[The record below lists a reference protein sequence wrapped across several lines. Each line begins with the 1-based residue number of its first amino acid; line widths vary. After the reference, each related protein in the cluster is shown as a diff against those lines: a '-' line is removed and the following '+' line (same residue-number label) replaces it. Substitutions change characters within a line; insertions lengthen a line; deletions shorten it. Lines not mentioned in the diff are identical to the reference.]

1 MRTLLKIKTVCKFLL
16 DFIFPVDQKF
26 LEIEKIKIEDLRTK
40 YFYKK
45 KPADIAI
52 TSLSYQSSTVRDLI
66 HGLKYDKNFYAS
78 SVCAQLI
85 AENILE
91 LSEKENIS
99 GAIIIPI
106 PRLKSRI
113 QKYGFNQCEILCA
126 EILKNSEIKKLNM
139 EYFPKILTQQKNFE
153 TQTKLSRKN
162 RIANAEQSF
171 SVKSPEQIVGRKII
185 LIDDVWTTGATLL
198 DAERALKKAGVQ
210 NVFKFAIAH

>member
-1 MRTLLKIKTVCKFLL
+1 MK
-16 DFIFPVDQKF
+16 D
-26 LEIEKIKIEDLRTK
+26 LEADC
-40 YFYKK
+40 FYKK
-45 KPADIAI
+45 KTTDIAH
-52 TSLSYQSSTVRDLI
+52 TSLSYRSSIVRDLI

-78 SVCAQLI
+78 SICAQLV

-91 LSEKENIS
+91 LSKKENIS

-113 QKYGFNQCEILCA
+113 QKYGFNQCEILCV
-126 EILKNSEIKKLNM
+126 EILKNLEIKKLNFK
-139 EYFPKILTQQKNFE
+139 YFPKILIQHKNFE

-171 SVKSPEQIVGRKII
+171 SVKSPGAIAGQKII

-198 DAERALKKAGVQ
+198 DAERALKNAGICS
-210 NVFKFAIAH
+210 VFKFTIAH